1 MAESNAKI
9 LASARAMELLRV
21 QTADGR
27 FLGHVF
33 DLRCRWEPDAGGV
46 PIIDQIV
53 FGKTGFF
60 ERIGLRRV
68 APRSVHWYL
77 VEAIRDNVIV
87 VASSK
92 R

>member
-1 MAESNAKI
+1 MAEPSAKI
-9 LASARAMELLRV
+9 LASACAMELLRV

-33 DLRCRWEPDAGGV
+33 DLRCRWEAEGDGAQV
-46 PIIDQIV
+46 IDQIV
-53 FGKTGFF
+53 FGKRGFL
-60 ERIGLRRV
+60 ESVGLQRV
-68 APRSVHWYL
+68 RARSVHWYL
-77 VEAIRDNVIV
+77 VEAIRGNVIF